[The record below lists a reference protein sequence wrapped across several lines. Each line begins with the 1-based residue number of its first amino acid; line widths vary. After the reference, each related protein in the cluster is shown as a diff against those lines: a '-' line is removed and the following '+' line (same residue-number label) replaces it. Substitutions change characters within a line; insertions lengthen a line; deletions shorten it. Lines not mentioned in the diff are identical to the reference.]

1 MRRAGAGCRGC
12 GPRRPAATRSRDR
25 SSQHAPVLVA
35 RWPAVR
41 TCGLEP
47 SITGPS
53 SFGFCGPARRS
64 RTVRRRPQCGVHR
77 LRQAHVPPQRR
88 SHRPPAHRSGDEL
101 PQLRNPQAQ
110 PGRRGLRGDADDPA
124 RRPGRDHRQRRPDG
138 RGRVPHRD
146 AAAPPSAPRV
156 CQVPVFAKSA
166 SASENSL
173 IGSGH
178 SLSVENNY
186 GYQDPFAPHTGAITR
201 LRLRAGGHQQ
211 ARQRL
216 RAGVDKPHRERPQ
229 RGYQSSPRQPR
240 LDRAIGA
247 SASGADQ
254 PRAHG
259 STSPPPRLSPPPL
272 SCHLARSRETA
283 PPGDSGH
290 EIRASPRSART
301 RYAAGTRQD
310 TYLREHE
317 CGSRPTHRLRPAIRQ
332 KQGDESWPRRARETS
347 PSTNQQQSHG
357 TGETAGRL
365 LLRGCGQLKRET
377 RSRSCLGDGA
387 EASRSA
393 QTPSVDCIGA
403 GSVQETRRVWLR

>member
-1 MRRAGAGCRGC
+1 M
-12 GPRRPAATRSRDR
+12 
-25 SSQHAPVLVA
+25 
-35 RWPAVR
+35 R

-64 RTVRRRPQCGVHR
+64 ITVRRRPQCGVHR
-77 LRQAHVPPQRR
+77 LRQTHVPPQRR

-124 RRPGRDHRQRRPDG
+124 PRPGRDHRQRRPDG
-138 RGRVPHRD
+138 RGRVPHHGRGC
-146 AAAPPSAPRV
+146 ATISTASSAR
-156 CQVPVFAKSA
+156 CRVFAKTA

-173 IGSGH
+173 IGSGR

-186 GYQDPFAPHTGAITR
+186 GYQDPFGPHTGAITR
-201 LRLRAGGHQQ
+201 PGLRADGHQK

-229 RGYQSSPRQPR
+229 HGYQSSPRQPR
-240 LDRAIGA
+240 PARALGA
-247 SASGADQ
+247 SASGANQ

-272 SCHLARSRETA
+272 SCHFARSRETA
-283 PPGDSGH
+283 PPGDSGR
-290 EIRASPRSART
+290 EIRASPRSAPS
-301 RYAAGTRQD
+301 RYAAGTRQH

-317 CGSRPTHRLRPAIRQ
+317 CGSRLTHRPRPAIRHN
-332 KQGDESWPRRARETS
+332 RASGACRS
-347 PSTNQQQSHG
+347 LANAPIKAVVG
-357 TGETAGRL
+357 AGS
-365 LLRGCGQLKRET
+365 
-377 RSRSCLGDGA
+377 RSRSRRGPISDNATKRALLLSPSMNEGPLSSPLVLRRDGA
-387 EASRSA
+387 CLREVVAQPAWMPAEPRPDGVPASPKGR
-393 QTPSVDCIGA
+393 GW
-403 GSVQETRRVWLR
+403 GGRRERCSSLYRFVNFEDQV